1 MRILFSHRIRSRD
14 GQSVHLEALVEALR
28 AEGHEVLVVGPGS
41 YAQAAFGGEGR
52 GLAVL
57 RRLCPAIA
65 YELLELAYNV
75 PGVWRLLCA
84 QRRFRADLVYER
96 YNLFFFGGLTLKW
109 LFRIP
114 FYLEINAPLA
124 EERAVHGGLSL
135 KRLARLLERWVWRRA
150 DHVYPVTG
158 VLADYAVAAGVA
170 RKAITVNQNGVNLG
184 EYIAD
189 APCQLPQR
197 RPITLGFVGFLRSW
211 HGIDTVIS
219 LLSKADPPQDLR
231 LVLVGD
237 GPALP
242 DLMRQ
247 VSELK
252 LTGKVEFLGLVPRER
267 LAAVIRGFDIALQP
281 RAVPYASPLKLF
293 EYMALG
299 RAIVAPDQPNIRE
312 ILTHGRNALLFAPN
326 DPSSF
331 REAIIRLAD
340 DASLRDALGARARQN
355 ILDQDYTWAGN
366 ARRVVEIYRRDHAP
380 RGVASDEMARIRT
393 LQRR

>member
-14 GQSVHLEALVEALR
+14 GQAVHVEALVEALR
-28 AEGHEVLVVGPGS
+28 AEGHEVLVVGPPS
-41 YAQAAFGGEGR
+41 YAQASFGGEGR

-57 RRLCPAIA
+57 RRLCPAMA

-75 PGVWRLLCA
+75 PAVWRLLRA
-84 QRRFRADLVYER
+84 QRRFRADFVYER

-114 FYLEINAPLA
+114 FFLEINAPLA
-124 EERAVHGGLSL
+124 EERAVHGGLAL
-135 KRLARLLERWVWRRA
+135 KRLALLLERWVWRRA

-158 VLADYAVAAGVA
+158 VLADYAAAAGVD
-170 RKAITVNQNGVNLG
+170 RKAITVNQNGVDPG
-184 EYIAD
+184 DYIVD
-189 APCQLPQR
+189 APSRPQG

-211 HGIDTVIS
+211 HGMDTVIS
-219 LLSKADPPQDLR
+219 LLSTVDPPQDLR
-231 LVLVGD
+231 LVIVGD

-242 DLMRQ
+242 ELTQR
-247 VSELK
+247 VSELG
-252 LTGKVEFLGLVPRER
+252 LTGKVEFLGLVPRDR
-267 LAAVIRGFDIALQP
+267 LAAIIRGFDIALQP

-312 ILTHGRNALLFAPN
+312 ILTHGRNAVLFTPD
-326 DPSSF
+326 DPSSL
-331 REAIIRLAD
+331 REAITRLAD
-340 DASLRDALGARARQN
+340 DASLRDALGGQARQD
-355 ILDQDYTWAGN
+355 ILDRDYTWAGN
-366 ARRVVEIYRRDHAP
+366 ARRVVETYRREHAP
-380 RGVASDEMARIRT
+380 SGVVSDEMARIGS